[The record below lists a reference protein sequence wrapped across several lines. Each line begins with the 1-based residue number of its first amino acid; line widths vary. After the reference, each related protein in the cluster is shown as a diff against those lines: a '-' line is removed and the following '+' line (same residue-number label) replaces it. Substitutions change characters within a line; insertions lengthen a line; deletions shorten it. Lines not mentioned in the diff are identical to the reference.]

1 MKKYVEEEN
10 ILKEYID
17 QLQAEDDFEVE
28 FAISGLDEILRFGVE
43 NFLIPKTVDGIL
55 VYKLNPFAKQAE
67 ELLKINRQDW
77 PFKCTM
83 LQKLH

>member
-43 NFLIPKTVDGIL
+43 NFLIPKTVYGIL
-55 VYKLNPFAKQAE
+55 VYKVNPFAK
-67 ELLKINRQDW
+67 
-77 PFKCTM
+77 
-83 LQKLH
+83 